1 MRLIGDGMALT
12 PLADLW
18 RLDGRRA
25 IVTGAARGFG
35 AAIARRLAEA
45 GARVAVADRRSDE
58 ADAAAARI
66 AASTGADC
74 WGRPVDVSDEDSVA
88 ALFEAVAQRWGPVD
102 LLVNN
107 AGVFSNYYVADMP
120 RDEWARILDVNVTG
134 TFLCSRAAARS
145 MSTRGAEQPEAAEPS
160 QRHHAGVIVNVAS
173 VDALAPS
180 AEGLLHYTTSKHA
193 IAGLTRSL
201 AMELA
206 PSGIRVN
213 AVCPGAA
220 MTEGAIELVTE
231 GAPAGIDL
239 EAQWAGIVDRTPLGR
254 LCEPDEIGRAVV
266 FLASDMAAFIT
277 GVLLPV
283 DGGILVQ
290 PLEGYVPEAGS

>member
-1 MRLIGDGMALT
+1 MGLT

-25 IVTGAARGFG
+25 VVTGAARGFG

-45 GARVAVADRRSDE
+45 GARVTVADLRGDE
-58 ADAAAARI
+58 ADTTAARI
-66 AASTGADC
+66 AAETGADC
-74 WGRPVDVSDEDSVA
+74 WGCPVDVSDEDSVS
-88 ALFEAVAQRWGPVD
+88 ALFDSVAQRWGPVD

-134 TFLCSRAAARS
+134 TFLCSRAAARA
-145 MSTRGAEQPEAAEPS
+145 MSPHG
-160 QRHHAGVIVNVAS
+160 AGVIVNVAS

-206 PSGIRVN
+206 PAGIRVN

-220 MTEGAIELVTE
+220 MTEGAIELVTA

-239 EAQWAGIVDRTPLGR
+239 EAQWNGIVDRTPLGR
-254 LCEPDEIGRAVV
+254 LCQPDEIGRAVV

-290 PLEGYVPEAGS
+290 PLEGYVPGGD